1 MQYFKNS
8 RTSVQIALSLFIVL
22 LPYIILA
29 ILGGSLLLIPFHIQ
43 TTIWMISAIFGSPII
58 PIALVLIIGSIF
70 YDPKKGKI
78 KGLFFS
84 ILPGILFIEII
95 GVVILI
101 LFATGSGESGEV
113 PLLFCSTEQTIASPQ
128 QREAILAHPLIIE
141 FNQELNLN
149 QIFVQGFS
157 PDSDPEC
164 FSELVDTVFL
174 LEYRWPRS
182 YSNFDI
188 IYTGMIH
195 VVRYKDGS
203 IEGGTRDFDLDL
215 QQLIHYS
222 EERIKIL
229 ENEPKIQEFVLKT
242 ELEEVVP
249 LNFGENTVSFGCDP
263 KRQRC
268 SQTAWI
274 QYNYSL
280 EWISG
285 AVLPNS
291 SIEEWE
297 AFPEFSGAINYT
309 EGVLSEQNL
318 NCALS
323 QEVGEASFTEFIYH
337 FGRNGRRDMTI
348 YFSCQD
354 ILKRV
359 SLRWGKDGF
368 FSILSITD
376 H

>member
-1 MQYFKNS
+1 MLVPFYIKTSFWMSSVILGSFIAPNFYTFLDEPVYVPLFNMIPFTIVMTISYRIYKPKTGKRFGLFAS
-8 RTSVQIALSLFIVL
+8 VITGLFFVEMVGIIILIMFATDGRTSV
-22 LPYIILA
+22 
-29 ILGGSLLLIPFHIQ
+29 
-43 TTIWMISAIFGSPII
+43 
-58 PIALVLIIGSIF
+58 
-70 YDPKKGKI
+70 
-78 KGLFFS
+78 
-84 ILPGILFIEII
+84 
-95 GVVILI
+95 
-101 LFATGSGESGEV
+101 EV
-113 PLLFCSTEQTIASPQ
+113 PLYLCNPKQTIASPQ
-128 QREAILAHPLIIE
+128 QRDVILAHPLIIE

-149 QIFVQGFS
+149 QIFVEEFS

-188 IYTGMIH
+188 IYTGMLE

-203 IEGGTRDFDLDL
+203 IEGGTRDFGLDL
-215 QQLIHYS
+215 QQLIRYS
-222 EERIKIL
+222 EERITTL
-229 ENEPKIQEFVLKT
+229 ENEPKIQEFILKT

-249 LNFGENTVSFGCDP
+249 LNIGENTVSFGCDP
-263 KRQRC
+263 KVQLC

-274 QYNYSL
+274 QYNFNL
-280 EWISG
+280 GWIVE

-297 AFPEFSGAINYT
+297 AFPEVSGAINYT
-309 EGVLSEQNL
+309 EDVLSEQNL
-318 NCALS
+318 NCTLS
-323 QEVGEASFTEFIYH
+323 QEVGEASFTEILYNYSRDL
-337 FGRNGRRDMTI
+337 GDMTI

-359 SLRWGKDGF
+359 SLRWGKDNY